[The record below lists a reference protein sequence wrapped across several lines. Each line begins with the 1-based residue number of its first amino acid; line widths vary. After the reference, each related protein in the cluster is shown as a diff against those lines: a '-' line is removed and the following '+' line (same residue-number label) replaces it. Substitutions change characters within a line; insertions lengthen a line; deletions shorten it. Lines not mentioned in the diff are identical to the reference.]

1 MRAAKASKCAE
12 SAARRARRSC
22 STRKRTSHC
31 FATAASDSVRGR
43 LTTSLWSMPTL
54 RVLFTQ
60 SGDTTLVNGTTTVPV
75 SVSLRLYA
83 APRLP
88 YVGLLYWFSTVN
100 LTPFLLISFLI
111 SSLCDSRSNSGT
123 TLTPFFFSDS
133 VDSTFLFF
141 SSVPSVR
148 TAHTAHPVRTHFD
161 TRGTTAAR
169 ALDPGDSRRSTT
181 SLVCRS
187 PTGPLHPTS
196 VPLSP
201 P

>member
-1 MRAAKASKCAE
+1 MVKCRPFE
-12 SAARRARRSC
+12 YS
-22 STRKRTSHC
+22 
-31 FATAASDSVRGR
+31 
-43 LTTSLWSMPTL
+43 
-54 RVLFTQ
+54 FTQ
-60 SGDTTLVNGTTTVPV
+60 SGKYDPRQWNDDC
-75 SVSLRLYA
+75 
-83 APRLP
+83 PRL
-88 YVGLLYWFSTVN
+88 GESLTLRGRALTLCGFTLLVQMVLTALS
-100 LTPFLLISFLI
+100 LTPFLLIS
-111 SSLCDSRSNSGT
+111 SLCDSSFQIGNDLDSI
-123 TLTPFFFSDS
+123 FFSDS

-141 SSVPSVR
+141 SPVPSVR